1 MEPEELCKHYS
12 PSNHSERQLWDPLV
26 FLLPRKRDSCPR
38 GKGWK
43 EGRWYTDE
51 EERVL
56 GIWSNPS
63 IHLPTHTTACPS
75 IHSVPRGT
83 RREIVKTA
91 CCPLLPTLPPNT
103 SLSLAGGYQQVWCM
117 RYFYNR
123 ETIQLFKTPKAA
135 KQVTKFRRGEKT
147 TEEGR
152 SQAREYS
159 LQADS
164 GATVHCGNKILGQI
178 FTSTVFPLV
187 QHACPEW
194 RQLCPGMSDEGRA
207 KRGSTAIAH
216 VWGMLLAQQSNKSK
230 SEVKR
235 RDRGFDLHF
244 LLSKVPTLKNS
255 LTRWFYSGLFYTF

>member
-117 RYFYNR
+117 CYFYNR

-135 KQVTKFRRGEKT
+135 KQVTKFRRGEKKRQKR
-147 TEEGR
+147 G
-152 SQAREYS
+152 
-159 LQADS
+159 
-164 GATVHCGNKILGQI
+164 GAKPG
-178 FTSTVFPLV
+178 STVFKLTPEPQFTVATKYLARFSHLQFSHLCNTPVLSEDSFARECQMKEGQKEV
-187 QHACPEW
+187 QP
-194 RQLCPGMSDEGRA
+194 Q
-207 KRGSTAIAH
+207 
-216 VWGMLLAQQSNKSK
+216 
-230 SEVKR
+230 
-235 RDRGFDLHF
+235 
-244 LLSKVPTLKNS
+244 
-255 LTRWFYSGLFYTF
+255 